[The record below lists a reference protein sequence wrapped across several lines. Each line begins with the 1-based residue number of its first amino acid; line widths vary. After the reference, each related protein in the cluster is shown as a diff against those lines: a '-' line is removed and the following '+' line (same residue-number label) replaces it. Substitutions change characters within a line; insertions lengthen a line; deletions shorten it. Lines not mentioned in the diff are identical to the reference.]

1 MSNLKVTLGQKEYF
15 PFIKEA
21 IAYEGRESN
30 NYLAFKYY
38 DANRVVAG

>member
-21 IAYEGRESN
+21 IAYEEEN
-30 NYLAFKYY
+30 QIII
-38 DANRVVAG
+38 